1 MKYLVILSALACVAY
16 AQIPGPCQS
25 PKQWEARVLTLDRS
39 KNFTQFGKVS
49 YDETQRRERIIEEVE
64 FGSDRDYFDTL
75 FLHNVGKGYI
85 LNLKTRKCNVTNLTE
100 PFIPRG
106 VPREAEFEGE
116 ATIGAA
122 GVPGEFMVVEN
133 FKGTFRSTGAKFF
146 GVSTVP
152 DCMPI
157 EFGYYSEK
165 TGFVQQTMF
174 DVNIGISD
182 PNVFIPPKECL

>member
-1 MKYLVILSALACVAY
+1 MKYLIIISALACVAY
-16 AQIPGPCQS
+16 CQGPCES

-49 YDETQRRERIIEEVE
+49 YDETQRRERIIEEVQ

-106 VPREAEFEGE
+106 IPREAEFEGE

-122 GVPGEFMVVEN
+122 GIPGEFMVVEN
-133 FKGTFRSTGAKFF
+133 FKGTFRSTGARFF

-152 DCMPI
+152 NCMPI
-157 EFGYYSEK
+157 EFGYYSER

-174 DVNIGISD
+174 DVNIGIAD
-182 PNVFIPPKECL
+182 PNVFIPPRECL